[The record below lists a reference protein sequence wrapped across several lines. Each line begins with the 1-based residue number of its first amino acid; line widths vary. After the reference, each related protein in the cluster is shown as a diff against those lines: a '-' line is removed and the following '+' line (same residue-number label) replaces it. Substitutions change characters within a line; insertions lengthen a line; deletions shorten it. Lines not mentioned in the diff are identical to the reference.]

1 LNKKHAYGFFV
12 VAFILVSSIIH
23 AQTDSV
29 PLRKDSVAFRDT
41 ARKINADSLPAV
53 ATPISNPR
61 KVDSVMKFH
70 SPRNAAIRSAIIP
83 GWGQIYNKKYWK
95 LPIVY
100 GALGFTGYIFVYNL
114 QTYRELRFAYAGR
127 IEAQPTRDPLTG
139 QTIKGDSVKYNLIK
153 NPFYKTVDIN
163 ALRSYRDQ
171 YRKNIDYSALAF
183 ILLWG
188 LQVVDA
194 TVDAHLKTFDVS
206 PDLSFKIKFGH
217 SAIAGTDGVSL
228 ILAFK

>member
-1 LNKKHAYGFFV
+1 M
-12 VAFILVSSIIH
+12 AFIIPMSILH
-23 AQTDSV
+23 AQTDS
-29 PLRKDSVAFRDT
+29 LLHKSDSVNVRDT
-41 ARKINADSLPAV
+41 ARKIPADSLPVV
-53 ATPISNPR
+53 AAPVANPK

-100 GALGFTGYIFVYNL
+100 GALGFTGWIFVYNL

-127 IEAQPTRDPLTG
+127 VEATPKRDANGTLI
-139 QTIKGDSVKYNLIK
+139 QGDSTKYKLIK
-153 NPFYKTVDIN
+153 NPFYKSVDIN
-163 ALRSYRDQ
+163 ALHSYRDE
-171 YRKNIDYSALAF
+171 YRKNIDYSGLAF
-183 ILLWG
+183 IILWG

-206 PDLSFKIKFGH
+206 PDLSFKVKFGH
-217 SAIAGTDGVSL
+217 SAIAGTNGVSL
-228 ILAFK
+228 VLAFK